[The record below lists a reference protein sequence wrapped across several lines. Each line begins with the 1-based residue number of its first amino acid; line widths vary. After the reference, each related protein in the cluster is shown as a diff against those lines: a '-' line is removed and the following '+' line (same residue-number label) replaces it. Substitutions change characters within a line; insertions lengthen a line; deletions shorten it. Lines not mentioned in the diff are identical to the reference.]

1 MLIRKGDFELKKKIL
16 SLLLSIAI
24 LIGLFP
30 VTMTTYAATSGKC
43 GTNLTWALNS
53 HTLTISGTG
62 EMNNYTQSSPAP
74 WDNEKSKIYSII
86 IEDKV
91 TSVGDRAFVGCEF
104 VASVT
109 LPSSVTSIGNS
120 SFAFCRALTHISI
133 PDGVIKIG
141 NNAFDYCQ
149 KLSWISIPDS
159 VIYLGTEAFSY
170 CIRLTSAVIG
180 KGLTSIASKTFNQCS
195 KLSELTIS
203 DNVANIS
210 SDALDRCY
218 NLTNIKVSENNKV
231 FSSLNGDL
239 YNKDQS
245 CLLRYASGKTNSEF
259 IIPDSVN
266 SIGVKAFYNSCY
278 YLKSVVIPSN
288 ITYIGATAFY
298 GCSELQTIYYNGTQ
312 DAWNIINGSSN
323 LSSLSKRYFSYV
335 VILNTNGDQ
344 VSKSRV
350 DIDKPLNINVIPSK
364 KGFGVRLYTDANCNV
379 PFDYLNTVITENTVL
394 YYQYVINQYTNKFVN
409 DDGTVIQES
418 TVDYGTTISAPDVI
432 PSKPADDQYTYTFA
446 GWDGFSEGMTQQAE
460 EMIFTAKYT
469 TSVNQYSYHFVDEDG
484 TILKEGTVDY
494 GAEIIPPENPT
505 KNNTPQYS
513 HTFTGWDGYTAGM
526 TQSAEELYFYATYSV
541 SVNQY
546 TYRFVDED
554 GTVLKKKTINYN
566 ALITAPTSP
575 KKAATAQYT
584 YTFEK
589 WEGYTPGMK
598 ITGDVTFTA
607 VYTATLNQYT
617 YKFVDE
623 NGIVIDEKTVDYG
636 TEIVAPN
643 ITLTKEAT
651 EQYTYTHTGWNHY
664 TIGMTISEDITFTPI
679 FTTEIN
685 QYSYQFIDEDGTVL
699 KEATV
704 DYGSEIIAP
713 ENPSKDATQEYTYT
727 FAYWDGYTD
736 GMKQKA
742 ETMIFK
748 AVYSAAINQYTYKFI
763 DEDGK
768 ELKSETVNY
777 GTEII
782 PPENPSKASTDK
794 YSYIFKG
801 WNDYKNGMII
811 TDNITFTAEYTA
823 EINKYTFKFID
834 YDGTVIKEATVAYGT
849 TIPLPTAPSEHSDQQ
864 YTYTFL
870 SWSGYIKG
878 MTITKDIIFTAR
890 YSKILNQ
897 YTYLFVDEN
906 GEAIFEDCAD
916 YGTVIHA
923 PEAPQKASTD
933 KYSYIFSGW
942 KDYTDGMILT
952 EDIIFTPIYTP
963 VINQYTYKFVDD
975 DGAVLYENT
984 VDYDTVIPV
993 PNDPAKESTKQYAYV
1008 FAGWEGY
1015 TEGIKQKAETMI
1027 FRAKYR
1033 AIVNQYTYTFL
1044 NEDGTII
1051 DKSTVDYG
1059 AKIIL
1064 PENPSKEATKQY
1076 SYIFNGWDGYTGGMT
1091 ITEDISFTATYTRV
1105 INQYTYRFV
1114 DNDNIIVEKTVDYG
1128 TEIVLPDTP
1137 DDKDPYTFDYWD
1149 GYTAGMTI
1157 ADDITFTAVYRY
1169 KKYVITI
1176 NESSKTKEVIYGDN
1190 YTLPIQEIKDFVFKG
1205 YYTKPNGDGI
1215 KLTDEQGNSV
1225 NVYSFAENITAYPYY
1240 VHSFAN
1246 KAIINGVDTVQPG
1259 DKNVTQVVQFATDKQ
1274 AKNLKCTIKYP
1285 KDFVLA
1291 DITEKDFSLANIDKT
1306 ETIGEYTYSYLTCM
1320 YDYSGTLMPTNQ
1332 TITPL
1337 ELKFDIG
1344 KNILQGEVSVEISDI
1359 ILIGESTYNID
1370 AVSVKSIRGVPKLA
1384 EKIKIVGSN
1393 KIDASTKYT
1402 AIVTHDYATNKEV
1415 SWSVD
1420 NEAIAMIAEDGTLI
1434 PLKNGTVII
1443 TALAKDG
1450 SEVFAS
1456 YEVEVISYA
1465 KIDSIK
1471 LMGTWDKEFSPD
1483 IHDYTI
1489 YVKDNVQSVKL
1500 TTKYKNGT
1508 LFMDNVLLLP
1518 NTEQQID
1525 LTDDVTIVTLKRN
1538 NVSDLTSSEYKI
1550 TIVKF
1555 EGTKT
1560 IVPEDGN
1567 SFTIKPV
1574 NIAIGSTVVLAL
1586 YDNGKF
1592 IEMQSEKY
1600 NGTNIS
1606 FTTDKP
1612 YTNAKVM
1619 VWDSLENMKPV
1630 CNVEIIK

>member
-1 MLIRKGDFELKKKIL
+1 MKKKIL

-24 LIGLFP
+24 IISLFP
-30 VTMTTYAATSGKC
+30 ISMTAYAATSGKC
-43 GTNLTWALNS
+43 GTNLTWTLADDG
-53 HTLTISGTG
+53 TLTIDGSGKMTDYTNTG
-62 EMNNYTQSSPAP
+62 NSPFYKRS
-74 WDNEKSKIYSII
+74 DIKKVII
-86 IEDKV
+86 
-91 TSVGDRAFVGCEF
+91 GD
-104 VASVT
+104 
-109 LPSSVTSIGNS
+109 SVTSIGDYAFYECDMTSIELSNS
-120 SFAFCRALTHISI
+120 IISIGEYAFFYCTGLTQVTIPNNVTNIGAGAFNFCTNIAQINWNAKSVTDFRSNGTIFNNAGKSCAGITVIFGENVEDIPDYALTGNFTSTVPKIVNIVIGDNVKTIGRSAFLGCGQLTDVTIGKNVQSIDRFAFSNCTALKSI
-133 PDGVIKIG
+133 I
-141 NNAFDYCQ
+141 
-149 KLSWISIPDS
+149 IP
-159 VIYLGTEAFSY
+159 E
-170 CIRLTSAVIG
+170 
-180 KGLTSIASKTFNQCS
+180 
-195 KLSELTIS
+195 
-203 DNVANIS
+203 
-210 SDALDRCY
+210 
-218 NLTNIKVSENNKV
+218 KVTYIDDVV
-231 FSSLNGDL
+231 FSGCTSLSNVTL
-239 YNKDQS
+239 PN
-245 CLLRYASGKTNSEF
+245 
-259 IIPDSVN
+259 
-266 SIGVKAFYNSCY
+266 GVKYIHCSAFESCNNLKDIYFNGTSLQWQQITIYNDDDTFTRASIHYFY
-278 YLKSVVIPSN
+278 YV
-288 ITYIGATAFY
+288 TYIDSSGCESTIKNPAQTTADTSVLGQREGY
-298 GCSELQTIYYNGTQ
+298 SIE
-312 DAWNIINGSSN
+312 
-323 LSSLSKRYFSYV
+323 
-335 VILNTNGDQ
+335 
-344 VSKSRV
+344 
-350 DIDKPLNINVIPSK
+350 
-364 KGFGVRLYTDANCNV
+364 LYTDKNLTAYFNRESI
-379 PFDYLNTVITENTVL
+379 ITKNSIF
-394 YYQYVINQYTNKFVN
+394 YYVWKVNQYTNKFVN

-418 TVDYGTTISAPDVI
+418 TVDYGTTISAPDII

-446 GWDGFSEGMTQQAE
+446 GWDGFLEGMTQQAE

-494 GAEIIPPENPT
+494 GTEIIPPENPT
-505 KNNTPQYS
+505 KNSTPQYS
-513 HTFTGWDGYTAGM
+513 YTFTGWDGYTAGM

-554 GTVLKKKTINYN
+554 GTVLKEKTINYN

-589 WEGYTPGMK
+589 WEGYTSGMK

-748 AVYSAAINQYTYKFI
+748 AVYSSAINQYTYKFI
-763 DEDGK
+763 DEDGR

-782 PPENPSKASTDK
+782 PPENPSKASTNK

-801 WNDYKNGMII
+801 WNEYKDGMII

-849 TIPLPTAPSEHSDQQ
+849 TIPLPAAPSEHSDQQ

-942 KDYTDGMILT
+942 KNYTDGMILT

-993 PNDPAKESTKQYAYV
+993 PNDPAKESTKQYTYV
-1008 FAGWEGY
+1008 FAGWDGY

-1059 AKIIL
+1059 SKIIL
-1064 PENPSKEATKQY
+1064 PENPSKEVTKQY
-1076 SYIFNGWDGYTGGMT
+1076 SYIFNGWDGYTEGMT
-1091 ITEDISFTATYTRV
+1091 ITEDISFTATYTLV

-1176 NESSKTKEVIYGDN
+1176 NESSKTMEVIYGDK

-1332 TITPL
+1332 TITPF

-1344 KNILQGEVSVEISDI
+1344 KNILQGEVSVKISDI

-1370 AVSVKSIRGVPKLA
+1370 AVSVKSIRVLPKLA
-1384 EKIKIVGSN
+1384 EKIEIVGSN

-1402 AIVTHDYATNKEV
+1402 AIVTPDYTTNKEV

-1420 NEAIAMIAEDGTLI
+1420 NEATAMIAEDGTLT

-1456 YEVEVISYA
+1456 YEVEVIAYA
-1465 KIDSIK
+1465 KIDSIT

-1525 LTDDVTIVTLKRN
+1525 LIDDVTIVTLKRN

-1555 EGTKT
+1555 KGTKT
-1560 IVPEDGN
+1560 IVSEDGN

-1586 YDNGKF
+1586 YDNGQF
-1592 IEMQSEKY
+1592 IGMKAEKY
-1600 NGTNIS
+1600 NGTDIS
-1606 FTTDKP
+1606 FTTDK
-1612 YTNAKVM
+1612 THTSAKVM

-1630 CNVEIIK
+1630 CDVETVK